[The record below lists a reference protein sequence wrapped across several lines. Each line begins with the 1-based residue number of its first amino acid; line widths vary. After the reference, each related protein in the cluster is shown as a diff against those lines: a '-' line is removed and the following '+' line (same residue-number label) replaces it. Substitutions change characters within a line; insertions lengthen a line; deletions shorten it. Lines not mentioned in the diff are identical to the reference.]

1 MSEFSKVEA
10 MPIGA
15 TVTGIQ
21 MSESVDTITPLA
33 FPVAQVET
41 DSKKGFIFIYKN
53 FNAPSA
59 CRDLH
64 CSRNL
69 GRMGEGLNVR
79 TE

>member
-1 MSEFSKVEA
+1 MSELSKVED

-33 FPVAQVET
+33 FPVTQVET

-53 FNAPSA
+53 FNTPLRVEIFIARGTWVEWEKA
-59 CRDLH
+59 
-64 CSRNL
+64 
-69 GRMGEGLNVR
+69 
-79 TE
+79 

>member
-1 MSEFSKVEA
+1 MSEFSKVED

-33 FPVAQVET
+33 FPVTQVET
-41 DSKKGFIFIYKN
+41 DSKKVSSSSTKFQR
-53 FNAPSA
+53 PSA

>member
-1 MSEFSKVEA
+1 MSESSKVED

-33 FPVAQVET
+33 FPVTQVET

-53 FNAPSA
+53 FNSPLRVEIFIARGTWVEWEKA
-59 CRDLH
+59 
-64 CSRNL
+64 
-69 GRMGEGLNVR
+69 
-79 TE
+79 

>member
-1 MSEFSKVEA
+1 MSYFSKVED

-33 FPVAQVET
+33 FPVTQVET

-53 FNAPSA
+53 FNGPLRVEVFIARGTRVEWETA
-59 CRDLH
+59 
-64 CSRNL
+64 
-69 GRMGEGLNVR
+69 
-79 TE
+79 

>member
-1 MSEFSKVEA
+1 MSEFSKFED

-33 FPVAQVET
+33 FPVTQVET

-53 FNAPSA
+53 FNSPLRVEVFIARGTWVEWEKA
-59 CRDLH
+59 K
-64 CSRNL
+64 CSD
-69 GRMGEGLNVR
+69 
-79 TE
+79 